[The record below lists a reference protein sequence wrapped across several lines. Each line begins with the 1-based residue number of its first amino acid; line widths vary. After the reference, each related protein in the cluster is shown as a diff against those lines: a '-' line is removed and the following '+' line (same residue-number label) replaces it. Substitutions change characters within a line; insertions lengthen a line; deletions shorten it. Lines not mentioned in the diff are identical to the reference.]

1 MTKEQVLSEMKK
13 YTPFQQAVWKAC
25 LRIPKGE
32 TRSYKWIA
40 EQIEKPGAAYAR
52 ARFTP
57 SAS

>member
-1 MTKEQVLSEMKK
+1 MKK